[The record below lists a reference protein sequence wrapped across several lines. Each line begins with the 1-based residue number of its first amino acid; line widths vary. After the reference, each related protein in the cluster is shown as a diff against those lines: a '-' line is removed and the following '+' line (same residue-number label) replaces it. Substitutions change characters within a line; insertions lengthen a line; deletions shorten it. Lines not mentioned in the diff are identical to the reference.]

1 LTCDDDKRFDAAQ
14 TTAMRVLFRGMSQTE
29 SRHWFEVYGR
39 RRGEQLLIDEM
50 RGRRLGKM
58 MSEG

>member
-1 LTCDDDKRFDAAQ
+1 
-14 TTAMRVLFRGMSQTE
+14 MRVLFRGMSQTE

-58 MSEG
+58 MSEGDNAPGGVKKAR